1 MATMTIKMGKRGTIV
16 LPAKLRKQFGL
27 QDGSLLVTEA
37 KDGEIRIRPAF
48 LYEPEVWTPRRKA
61 YLTLINTMTK
71 EEYDRVAALL
81 REEGID
87 PTDVPDLGPDYRATL
102 PTDQEWEERR
112 PQRKAELLLRMRPS
126 A

>member
-1 MATMTIKMGKRGTIV
+1 MATTTIKMGKRGTIV
-16 LPAKLRKQFGL
+16 LPVKLRKQFGL

-48 LYEPEVWTPRRKA
+48 IYEPEVWSPQRKA
-61 YLTLINTMTK
+61 YLMLINAMTQ
-71 EEYDRVAALL
+71 EEFDEVSALL

-87 PTDVPDLGPDYRATL
+87 PTEAPGLDPNHRDTL
-102 PTDQEWEERR
+102 PLRSEWREHLKQRR
-112 PQRKAELLLRMRPS
+112 MELLHEGRG

>member
-1 MATMTIKMGKRGTIV
+1 MATTTIKMGKRGTLV

-27 QDGSLLVTEA
+27 EDGSLLITEA

-48 LYEPEVWTPRRKA
+48 VFEGEVWTPQRKA
-61 YLTLINTMTK
+61 YLTLINTMTQ
-71 EEYDRVAALL
+71 EEYDRVAELL

-87 PTDVPDLGPDYRATL
+87 PTDVPDLDPNYRATL
-102 PTDQEWEERR
+102 PTDREWEERGT
-112 PQRKAELLLRMRPS
+112 QRRAELLRERHS